1 MINGMSERGGDAR
14 VCIVD
19 DQESNVRLLERVL
32 VRGGFENIRTFTSG
46 GAMLDAI
53 ATDSPDLLMLDLHL
67 PAPDGYTII
76 ETIRSGGAG
85 VAHDLP
91 ILVLTADVGHGAR
104 ARAIA
109 MGANDY
115 LVKPFDADEV
125 TVRARNLAE
134 LGMLKRQL
142 RDASQR

>member
-1 MINGMSERGGDAR
+1 MSERGADAR

-32 VRGGFENIRTFTSG
+32 ARGGFENVRSFTDG
-46 GAMLDAI
+46 GAMLHAI
-53 ATDSPDLLMLDLHL
+53 AQESPDLLLLDLHL
-67 PAPDGYTII
+67 PAPDGFAII

-85 VAHDLP
+85 VPHDLP
-91 ILVLTADVGHGAR
+91 ILVLTGDVGHGNR
-104 ARAIA
+104 AHALAI
-109 MGANDY
+109 GANDY

-125 TVRARNLAE
+125 VVRARNLAE

-142 RDASQR
+142 RELSRA

>member
-1 MINGMSERGGDAR
+1 MNDRAAEAR
-14 VCIVD
+14 ICVVD
-19 DQESNVRLLERVL
+19 DQATNVRLLERL
-32 VRGGFENIRTFTSG
+32 LARAGFEHVSSFTDG
-46 GAMLDAI
+46 GAMLDSI
-53 ATDSPDLLMLDLHL
+53 ATNTPDLLLLDLHL

-76 ETIRSGGAG
+76 QTIRGGGAG

-142 RDASQR
+142 RESSQS

>member
-1 MINGMSERGGDAR
+1 MTERAGDAR

-32 VRGGFENIRTFTSG
+32 ARGGFENIRAFTDG
-46 GAMLDAI
+46 GAMLDSI
-53 ATDSPDLLMLDLHL
+53 ATDSPDLLLLDLHL

-104 ARAIA
+104 ARALS

-142 RDASQR
+142 RESSQG

>member
-1 MINGMSERGGDAR
+1 MSERGAGAR

-32 VRGGFENIRTFTSG
+32 TRGGFENIVTFTDG
-46 GAMLDAI
+46 GAMLDSI
-53 ATDSPDLLMLDLHL
+53 ASTSPDLLLLDLHL
-67 PAPDGYTII
+67 PAPDGYAII

-85 VAHDLP
+85 VAHDVP

-104 ARAIA
+104 ARAIS

-125 TVRARNLAE
+125 IVRARNLAE
-134 LGMLKRQL
+134 LGMLKRQI
-142 RDASQR
+142 RSQAPG

>member
-1 MINGMSERGGDAR
+1 MSERGTEAR
-14 VCIVD
+14 VSIVD
-19 DQESNVRLLERVL
+19 DQESNVRLLERIL
-32 VRGGFENIRTFTSG
+32 ARGGFASVKTFTDG

-53 ATDSPDLLMLDLHL
+53 ASDSPDLLLLDLHL
-67 PAPDGYTII
+67 PAPDGFAII

-125 TVRARNLAE
+125 IVRARNLAE
-134 LGMLKRQL
+134 LGLLKRQL
-142 RDASQR
+142 RERSPG

>member
-1 MINGMSERGGDAR
+1 MIPTMTERGSDAR
-14 VCIVD
+14 ICIVD
-19 DQESNVRLLERVL
+19 DQESNVRLLER
-32 VRGGFENIRTFTSG
+32 GGFENVKTFTDG
-46 GAMLDAI
+46 GAMLDSI
-53 ATDSPDLLMLDLHL
+53 AADSPDLLLLDLHL
-67 PAPDGYTII
+67 PAPDGFAII

-104 ARAIA
+104 ARAIS

-125 TVRARNLAE
+125 VVRARNLAE
-134 LGMLKRQL
+134 LGMLKRQI
-142 RDASQR
+142 RGQSPG

>member
-1 MINGMSERGGDAR
+1 MTDRGIDAR
-14 VCIVD
+14 ICIVD

-32 VRGGFENIRTFTSG
+32 ARGGFENIKTFTDG

-53 ATDSPDLLMLDLHL
+53 AVDSPDLLLLDLHL
-67 PAPDGYTII
+67 PAPDGFAII

-104 ARAIA
+104 ARALSV
-109 MGANDY
+109 GANDY

-125 TVRARNLAE
+125 VVRARNLAE
-134 LGMLKRQL
+134 LGMLKRQIREL
-142 RDASQR
+142 SPG

>member
-1 MINGMSERGGDAR
+1 MTERGSDAR
-14 VCIVD
+14 ICIVD

-32 VRGGFENIRTFTSG
+32 ERGGFENVKTFTDG
-46 GAMLDAI
+46 GAMLDSI
-53 ATDSPDLLMLDLHL
+53 AADSPDLLLLDLHL
-67 PAPDGYTII
+67 PAPDGFAII

-104 ARAIA
+104 ARAIS

-125 TVRARNLAE
+125 VVRARNLAE
-134 LGMLKRQL
+134 LGMLKRQI
-142 RDASQR
+142 RGQSPG